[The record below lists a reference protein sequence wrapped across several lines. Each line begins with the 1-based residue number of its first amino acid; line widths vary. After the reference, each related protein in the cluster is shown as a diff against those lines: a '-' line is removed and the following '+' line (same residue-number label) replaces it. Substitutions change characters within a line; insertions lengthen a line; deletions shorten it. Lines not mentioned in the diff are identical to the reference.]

1 MRKTLSPNAGK
12 VILFPLTPCSA
23 FPPKDVDAGKGG
35 AWGKARVGGG
45 EQVGGEVAMGSL
57 PPSRDPNEPFHKH
70 PSFGIPKPSTFH
82 IPSLKMFMGMSV
94 GPWG

>member
-1 MRKTLSPNAGK
+1 M
-12 VILFPLTPCSA
+12 
-23 FPPKDVDAGKGG
+23 
-35 AWGKARVGGG
+35 GGG
-45 EQVGGEVAMGSL
+45 EQVGGKWLWVAF
-57 PPSRDPNEPFHKH
+57 PPHGTPIEPFHKH